1 MQHREERGASEHGE
15 GSTLVAGRGLRR
27 AAGPLTEWPCGRR
40 RVHATFPT
48 IDGDKSSRIASRSG
62 EGNAGCGVRG
72 NRDAPLRGPGSVILH
87 DSPASAALSRS
98 CRAGEE
104 ALSHPA
110 QKPFAGAQRL
120 GTYFGRTGASA
131 RGGGGCAFTCVRTG
145 ALGKRELT
153 VSCTL
158 AEPSQGDDA

>member
-1 MQHREERGASEHGE
+1 M
-15 GSTLVAGRGLRR
+15 AGRGLRR

-48 IDGDKSSRIASRSG
+48 IDGDKSPRIASRSG

-104 ALSHPA
+104 APSLTQPRSPSPGRSGLVLISVA
-110 QKPFAGAQRL
+110 PVRLRAGAVDVRL
-120 GTYFGRTGASA
+120 RAFAQGPSGSAS
-131 RGGGGCAFTCVRTG
+131 
-145 ALGKRELT
+145 LL
-153 VSCTL
+153 
-158 AEPSQGDDA
+158 